1 MISASHNMAGA
12 PSVLIVEDEPLLLM
26 LAAETMRDAGYDVFE
41 AGEGKSALSILETN
55 PGIDLLLSDIKM
67 PGMNG
72 YQLAEA
78 GLALRPNLKVLLMT
92 GYAQDPVPRQM
103 TDAGVRVLYKPF
115 DIDQLPSVAGEILSR
130 KPAS

>member
-1 MISASHNMAGA
+1 MISQSNDVSGA

-26 LAAETMRDAGYDVFE
+26 LAAETMRDAGYAVFE

-55 PGIDLLLSDIKM
+55 PAIDLLLSDIKM

-78 GLALRPNLKVLLMT
+78 GLSLKPDLKVLLMT
-92 GYAQDPVPRQM
+92 GYSQDPVPRQM
-103 TDAGVRVLYKPF
+103 KEAGVRVLYKPF
-115 DIDQLPSVAGEILSR
+115 DIDRLPAVAGEVLRR
-130 KPAS
+130 KPGS

>member
-1 MISASHNMAGA
+1 MISETSNTTDP

-26 LAAETMRDAGYDVFE
+26 LAAETMRDAGYCVLE

-55 PGIDLLLSDIKM
+55 PDIDLLLSDIKM

-72 YQLAEA
+72 YQLAAA
-78 GLALRPNLKVLLMT
+78 GLALRPDLKVLLMT

-115 DIDQLPSVAGEILSR
+115 DIDRLPAVAGEIL
-130 KPAS
+130 KGKTV

>member
-1 MISASHNMAGA
+1 MISQNTEMA

-26 LAAETMRDAGYDVFE
+26 VAAEVMRDAGYSVFE
-41 AGEGKSALSILETN
+41 AGEGRSALSILEKN
-55 PGIDLLLSDIKM
+55 PDIDLLLTDIKM

-78 GLALRPNLKVLLMT
+78 GLALRPDLKVLLMT

-103 TDAGVRVLYKPF
+103 TEAGVRVLYKPF
-115 DIDQLPSVAGEILSR
+115 DIDRLPQAACEIL
-130 KPAS
+130 KDDP